1 MKKVTVIM
9 EYREGLS
16 YSDAEL
22 NDTILSLVNQHYPYW
37 ELILVDHRGK
47 KAARPPVVEDE
58 RIVHFPGT
66 FKNRAQALNAALA
79 RAGGDAV
86 LLVDNVRAHVSFRAS
101 TLELLLMGAA
111 RHKDTGLVYADYRL
125 VAVDGSQRDVH
136 LLDHHEGRLRD
147 NQDYGPVWL
156 LPRTVMDKVG
166 PLNTR
171 YTAADLY
178 DLRLRVATRYRLV
191 HLAAARNG
199 YAYVVKAPAT
209 KHNVFDY
216 LMASKE
222 VQMEMEHAL
231 TEHLKRIGAY
241 LAPGAHYQKVTY
253 TRAEERQFSEC
264 IASVIIPV
272 FNRKEFIGT
281 AIESV
286 QAQTVPNVE
295 VIVVVNGGE
304 NDPTIEGV
312 KPYLPGGE
320 KYDPHKPKVTLLV
333 EDINN
338 IGYCLNKGLQVARGK
353 YYVQLDSDDRLKP
366 HAVAKILEVFNSDRR
381 IGMVIGSYEVWQKD
395 EQTGALSRMSSIPVV
410 THDEWTEKNGRNNLL
425 RINGAGA
432 PRAAHIKVIK
442 ELGGFGTNDSP
453 FARNYGEDYD
463 LVLRLSE
470 RYRIG
475 RVWEPIYEV
484 VRHAGGTDHAIDQ
497 ITIDR
502 NDEAKDFMRLEAV
515 RRRKALNRKAKRA

>member
-9 EYREGLS
+9 EYREGLA

-22 NDTILSLVNQHYPYW
+22 NESILTLLSQNYPHW
-37 ELILVDHRGK
+37 ELILVDHRGR
-47 KAARPPVVEDE
+47 KAARPSVVEDE
-58 RIVHFPGT
+58 RIIHLPGT
-66 FKNRAQALNAALA
+66 FKNRAQALNAALG
-79 RAGGDAV
+79 RASGDGV
-86 LLVDNVRAHVSFRAS
+86 LLVDNVRAQVFFRAS
-101 TLELLLMGAA
+101 TLELLLMAA
-111 RHKDTGLVYADYRL
+111 GRHKDTGLVYADYRL
-125 VAVDGSQRDVH
+125 IAADGSHRDVH

-147 NQDYGPVWL
+147 NQDFGAVWL
-156 LPRTVMDKVG
+156 LPRAVMDKVG
-166 PLNTR
+166 GLNPK
-171 YTAADLY
+171 YSAADLY
-178 DLRLRVATRYRLV
+178 DLRLKVATRYRLV
-191 HLAAARNG
+191 HVAAARNG
-199 YAYVVKAPAT
+199 HAYLVKAPAT

-216 LMASKE
+216 LLASKE
-222 VQMEMEHAL
+222 VQLEMENVL

-253 TRAEERQFSEC
+253 TRAEEQRFAEC
-264 IASVIIPV
+264 IASVVIPV

-295 VIVVVNGGE
+295 VIVVVNGGKD
-304 NDPTIEGV
+304 DPTIEGV
-312 KPYLPGGE
+312 EPYLPGGA
-320 KYDPHKPKVTLLV
+320 KYDPNKPKVTLLV

-338 IGYCLNKGLQVARGK
+338 IGYCLNKGLEVARGK

-366 HAVAKILEVFNSDRR
+366 HAVAKILEVFNSDPR

-395 EQTGALSRMSSIPVV
+395 EHTGALSRMTSIPVV

-442 ELGGFGTNDSP
+442 ELGGFGCNDSP
-453 FARNYGEDYD
+453 YARNYGEDYD

-484 VRHAGGTDHAIDQ
+484 VRHAGGTDHSIDQ
-497 ITIDR
+497 LTIDR

-515 RRRKALNRKAKRA
+515 RRRRALNRKAKAS